1 MTTIYLV
8 RHAEAEGNLYRILHG
23 CYNSTITPRGYRQ
36 LSALKRRFL
45 DIPLD
50 RVYSSDLFRAQ
61 TTAAALSVPKGLT
74 TILTPGLREIHAGAW
89 EERTWAELAREE
101 PEMNYNFNKA
111 PDLWHAEGSE
121 TFAQVRDRIVAAVQA
136 IAAENP
142 GKTVAAVSH
151 GAALRTL
158 LGTLQ
163 GLSLREIGTTGHC
176 DNTAVSKLEAE
187 GDQIRVVYRDDA
199 SHLPPA
205 LSTFAGQDWHKSDK
219 ATEPG
224 LWFRREGEGSLTAM
238 LEEAEAG
245 RLEFHLEPDCLWIDR
260 YELWPDFRG
269 KKYGIQPMGQAVQYA
284 RDHGRPCIRMAL
296 PPELGGFFA
305 KYGMVPRENGVWELD
320 IRLILRDIP

>member
-23 CYNSTITPRGYRQ
+23 QYNSTVTPQGYRQ

-45 DIPLD
+45 KIPLD

-89 EERTWAELAREE
+89 EARTWAELAREE
-101 PEMNYNFNKA
+101 PEMNYYFNKA

-121 TFAQVRDRIVAAVQA
+121 TFAQVRDRVVRTIQS

-142 GKTVAAVSH
+142 GGTVACVSH

-163 GLSLREIGTTGHC
+163 GLSLREIGATGHG
-176 DNTAVSKLEAE
+176 DNTAVSILEAE
-187 GDQIRVVYRDDA
+187 GDQLRVVRRDDA

-205 LSTFAGQDWHKSDK
+205 LSTFAGQDWHRSDK

-224 LWFRREGEGSLTAM
+224 LWFRRDGETCLTAM
-238 LEEAEAG
+238 LDNTEAG
-245 RLEFHLEPDCLWIDR
+245 RLDFHLEPACLWIDR
-260 YELWPDFRG
+260 YEIKEAFRG

-284 RDHGRPCIRMAL
+284 RDHGRPCVRL
-296 PPELGGFFA
+296 TPPAELRGFFE
-305 KYGMVPRENGVWELD
+305 KYGLVPQEDGAWELD
-320 IRLILRDIP
+320 IRLVLREIP

>member
-1 MTTIYLV
+1 MTKIYLV

-23 CYNSTITPRGYRQ
+23 QYNSTITPQGYRQ

-50 RVYSSDLFRAQ
+50 RVYASDLFRAQ
-61 TTAAALSVPKGLT
+61 TTAAALAGPKGLT

-89 EERTWAELAREE
+89 EERTWAELARQE

-121 TFAQVRDRIVAAVQA
+121 TFAQVRDRFLAALRT

-142 GKTVAAVSH
+142 GRTVACVSH

-163 GLSLREIGTTGHC
+163 GLSLREIGATGHG
-176 DNTAVSKLEAE
+176 DNTAVSLLEAE
-187 GDQIRVVYRDDA
+187 GADIRVVYRDDA
-199 SHLPPA
+199 GHLPPA
-205 LSTFAGQDWHKSDK
+205 LSTFAGQGWHKSDK

-224 LWFRREGEGSLTAM
+224 LWFRREGEGDLRAM
-238 LEEAEAG
+238 LEDEEAG
-245 RLEFHLEPDCLWIDR
+245 RIAFHLEPDCLQIDR
-260 YELWPDFRG
+260 YELEPAFRG

-284 RDHGRPCIRMAL
+284 RDHGRSWVRLTP
-296 PPELGGFFA
+296 PPELRGFFE
-305 KYGMVPRENGVWELD
+305 KYGLTPRGDGTWELD
-320 IRLILRDIP
+320 IRLVLRPIP